1 MSREFNGGVP
11 GLRRAPAF
19 AASLS
24 HDNGDPVMNLV
35 STCAATRRIA
45 RAFLPP
51 AAELPKT
58 LF

>member
-1 MSREFNGGVP
+1 
-11 GLRRAPAF
+11 
-19 AASLS
+19 
-24 HDNGDPVMNLV
+24 MNFV
-35 STCAATRRIA
+35 STCTATRRIT